1 MPVLGAELFERTV
14 ECASGVRS
22 VGEKAGHAQ
31 VSLWRNWNQTP
42 VAGQTPADVKRF
54 EKMYAAIGGA
64 PLSVTPGPSP
74 AAVQFSGY
82 PSASRYGGLAAE
94 RIGLILPTSLC
105 SGEVARKITL
115 RLNAA
120 LADAATKQT
129 AAAPLAARVTRFECL
144 PHTEG
149 CGTGYAEGGMAMYS
163 RIMVGHLTHPSVSLA
178 LCLEHGCE
186 KTHNDFFA
194 NAMVDAKIDGAAYGY
209 ASIQLDGGIDAVTAK
224 VEKYFSRA
232 AASALDAPG
241 ALNTRSL
248 VDARGL
254 DVGVIVPDK
263 ADAASPAVAA
273 AIAALARALAAGGGC
288 LVVPA
293 TSGIMANAAF
303 TAALALAAP
312 PVADSP
318 APVPATLAFGE
329 TVRGRGPAAG
339 VHVMDM
345 PYVRDFTETVTG
357 FAAAGVHAVLVLGT
371 PPAAGSAR
379 APAGHPIV
387 PVVHIGLVQDG
398 AVVPPSFLASTD
410 AIIAAPAGGD
420 ASSAAEAWAKG
431 VLETLAAVAAGD
443 KKPISNSAV
452 FFNITRGPTGVST

>member
-1 MPVLGAELFERTV
+1 MPTLGAELFERTV
-14 ECASGVRS
+14 KCASGEYS

-42 VAGQTPADVKRF
+42 IAGQSPSDLKRF
-54 EKMYAAIGGA
+54 EKMYAAIGGG
-64 PLSVTPGPSP
+64 PLGVTPGPTPP
-74 AAVQFSGY
+74 AKVDFNGY
-82 PSASRYGGLAAE
+82 PGAARHGGLASD

-120 LADAATKQT
+120 LAT
-129 AAAPLAARVTRFECL
+129 APVNDPLAARVTRFECL

-163 RIMVGHLTHPSVSLA
+163 RIMVGHLTHPSVALA

-194 NAMVDAKIDGAAYGY
+194 NAMIDAKIDGAAYGY
-209 ASIQLDGGIDAVTAK
+209 ASIQLDGGIEAVTSK
-224 VEKYFSRA
+224 VENYFARA
-232 AASALDAPG
+232 ASSAIDSKVI
-241 ALNTRSL
+241 TRTHTDVRSL
-248 VDARGL
+248 DIGI
-254 DVGVIVPDK
+254 VIPDK
-263 ADAASPAVAA
+263 TDAASPDVAKTL
-273 AIAALARALAAGGGC
+273 AALARAFAAGGGC

-293 TSGIMANAAF
+293 TSGLMSNADF
-303 TAALALAAP
+303 TNALALTVP
-312 PVADSP
+312 LDLDSP
-318 APVPATLAFGE
+318 APVAPTLAFGE
-329 TVRGRGPAAG
+329 TVRGRGPATG
-339 VHVMDM
+339 VHIMDM

-357 FAAAGVHAVLVLGT
+357 FAATGCHAVLVLGT

-387 PVVHIGLVQDG
+387 PVVHIGLVRDG
-398 AVVPPSFLASTD
+398 AQVTSSFLASTD
-410 AIIAAPAGGD
+410 AIISSPSAD
-420 ASSAAEAWAKG
+420 ADVTADAWAKG
-431 VLETLAAVAAGD
+431 VLETLATVASGE
-443 KKPISNSAV
+443 KKTIASSAV